1 MCTYLFA
8 GDTLEG
14 QKECVC
20 TCTFVDVYDICII
33 KVPLVHFHDMRLLY
47 QLTFANVSV
56 LHSSEAMTPVTP
68 LPK

>member
-1 MCTYLFA
+1 MCT
-8 GDTLEG
+8 
-14 QKECVC
+14 CI
-20 TCTFVDVYDICII
+20 FVDVYDICII